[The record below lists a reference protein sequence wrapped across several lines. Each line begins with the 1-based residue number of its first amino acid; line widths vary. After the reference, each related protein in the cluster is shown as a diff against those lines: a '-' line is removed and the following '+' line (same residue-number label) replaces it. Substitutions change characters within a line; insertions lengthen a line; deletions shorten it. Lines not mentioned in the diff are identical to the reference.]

1 MGEPRN
7 EARSRD
13 AEIVRSD
20 RGGEIAHQY
29 DRGEQQEQVALLHA
43 RCRNGK
49 DRRADNDAERIGA
62 DEIACLWDGDAGRLR
77 HAGQKSNG
85 GELAGSDK
93 EATQTERD
101 LRERHALRGGDNL
114 VLYHDPC
121 LSRAARITDQ
131 ACPGF
136 ARLKPPRVPWRVTG
150 WR

>member
-1 MGEPRN
+1 MFQTMMPKIDGIS
-7 EARSRD
+7 ARS
-13 AEIVRSD
+13 ASHPPVMLPTI
-20 RGGEIAHQY
+20 I
-29 DRGEQQEQVALLHA
+29 
-43 RCRNGK
+43 GK

-62 DEIACLWDGDAGRLR
+62 DEIACLWDGGSGRLR
-77 HAGQKSNG
+77 HAGQKSHG

-93 EATQTERD
+93 EATQIERD

-136 ARLKPPRVPWRVTG
+136 APLKPPRVPWRVIG